1 MAQSKRRPVA
11 IRVSER
17 AHELA
22 ERIDPNGDRGGAV
35 EYALELAALIEW
47 RGQNREIGLGPET
60 KHADAVL
67 RAYLETRRDWSLLR
81 LAQAI
86 ELLACSAGARWPDG
100 QDGLRGLAAWME
112 SDLEPGSEAERFQ
125 ALARG
130 DDVLRVLTRAV
141 GASVRDADSEDG
153 GE

>member
-1 MAQSKRRPVA
+1 MV
-11 IRVSER
+11 RVSPR

-22 ERIDPNGDRGGAV
+22 ERIDPDGNRGRGI

-47 RGQNREIGLGPET
+47 RGQSREIGTGPET

-67 RAYLETRRDWSLLR
+67 RAYLETRRDYTLIR
-81 LAQAI
+81 LSQAI
-86 ELLACSAGARWPDG
+86 EILAYSAGARWPDG
-100 QDGLRGLAAWME
+100 QDGLRGLASWME

-130 DDVLRVLTRAV
+130 DDVLRVLSRAV
-141 GASVRDADSEDG
+141 GHTKAAPVRDADERPAG
-153 GE
+153 LGNP